1 MPCQPKNASTAPLT
15 AVAATQQETVCS
27 SSSTAA
33 PQHTA
38 VQAADGLWGCMRP
51 LCSYT
56 ACRSTH
62 AGEVVC
68 SGSSS
73 KAVPQHAVPMQ
84 QNRSAATA
92 KQCIRTA
99 LAVILQ
105 KYMQL
110 SLGNTS
116 AKCGCQVAEA
126 DVQKQQGSAS
136 ARVQAGVRLQMVR
149 TTSAVPAMAWPLLC
163 ATVTARHGSHA
174 AEGGLQLRSLCDAR
188 PHVRP
193 AAHAR
198 HTAGSATHEEVV

>member
-1 MPCQPKNASTAPLT
+1 M
-15 AVAATQQETVCS
+15 
-27 SSSTAA
+27 
-33 PQHTA
+33 
-38 VQAADGLWGCMRP
+38 
-51 LCSYT
+51 
-56 ACRSTH
+56 
-62 AGEVVC
+62 
-68 SGSSS
+68 
-73 KAVPQHAVPMQ
+73 PQHAVPMQ

-149 TTSAVPAMAWPLLC
+149 TTSAVPAMQQKVVCNCEASAMPGLTCALLRMQDTQPGQPRMRRWSEAANHQQ
-163 ATVTARHGSHA
+163 ATVQA
-174 AEGGLQLRSLCDAR
+174 AVCHEAAFAVPCPLQPIQCNMLPLER
-188 PHVRP
+188 
-193 AAHAR
+193 
-198 HTAGSATHEEVV
+198 